1 MTDLK
6 AAQDRLEKALVRLET
21 AVARPRGNG
30 AADDAL
36 KGELDAARRHCA
48 ALEGRTGE
56 VSQRLDDAIAR
67 IRTVLEG

>member
-1 MTDLK
+1 MTDLQ
-6 AAQDRLEKALVRLET
+6 AAQDRLEKALIRLET
-21 AVARPRGNG
+21 AAARPRGNG
-30 AADDAL
+30 AAGDAL
-36 KGELDAARRHCA
+36 KGELDAARRHCE